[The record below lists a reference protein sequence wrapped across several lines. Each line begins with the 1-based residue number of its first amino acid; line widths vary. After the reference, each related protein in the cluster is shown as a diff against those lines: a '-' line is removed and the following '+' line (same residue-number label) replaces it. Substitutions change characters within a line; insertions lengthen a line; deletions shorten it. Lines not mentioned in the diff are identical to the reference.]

1 MSDPIKQRADG
12 CSVFFSL
19 ILGVVFVSAYFIFEN
34 FAQDDTKTRAD
45 SMISNERSEK
55 VSKYNLESDLYM
67 KKIDDYHKDN
77 NSSLESVMK
86 KTTDLYTSNK
96 LNSN

>member
-1 MSDPIKQRADG
+1 MAS
-12 CSVFFSL
+12 FSL